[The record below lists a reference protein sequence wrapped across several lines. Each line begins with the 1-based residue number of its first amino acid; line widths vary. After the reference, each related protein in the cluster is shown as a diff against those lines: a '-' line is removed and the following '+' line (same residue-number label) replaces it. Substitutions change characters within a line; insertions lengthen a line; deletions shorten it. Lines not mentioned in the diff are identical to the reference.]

1 MEIYHISYIIC
12 SGGRQLGADG
22 RRIPNHRWV
31 SLPRSL
37 SCLLATYIYIYGIT
51 GYRNYILTDRS
62 SSPEKSWRG
71 RARRSLE
78 VLSHQ
83 REKTKQIIS
92 PKTKKGNKLTRK
104 KYYLTKKCIT
114 RLHMCLL
121 FESKPILQQEGFSK
135 QVKLPVCL
143 NWLQNKMPHNNGDT
157 LQLNFKRLDKNCN

>member
-1 MEIYHISYIIC
+1 MFRRE
-12 SGGRQLGADG
+12 ATG
-22 RRIPNHRWV
+22 RRRPTDPESSV
-31 SLPRSL
+31 SFPPSL
-37 SCLLATYIYIYGIT
+37 AFLLACDIYIYIYGIT

-92 PKTKKGNKLTRK
+92 PKTKKGNKLTNKK

-143 NWLQNKMPHNNGDT
+143 N
-157 LQLNFKRLDKNCN
+157 

>member
-1 MEIYHISYIIC
+1 MFRWKYITYHISYVQA
-12 SGGRQLGADG
+12 GGNWAPTADG
-22 RRIPNHRWV
+22 SRIIGEFP
-31 SLPRSL
+31 SLAF
-37 SCLLATYIYIYGIT
+37 LLACDIYIYGIT

-78 VLSHQ
+78 VLSDQ

-92 PKTKKGNKLTRK
+92 PKTKKGNKFTLPEK

-143 NWLQNKMPHNNGDT
+143 N
-157 LQLNFKRLDKNCN
+157 